1 MKNLN
6 SCDVIVIIQSN
17 KTSFITPMMTKILW
31 LAMNLNNVPLAKNT
45 ILLRVETKSNNVEKN
60 NFIFELGI

>member
-31 LAMNLNNVPLAKNT
+31 LVMNLKNMSLTKNT
-45 ILLRVETKSNNVEKN
+45 ILLRYETKSNNVEKY
-60 NFIFELGI
+60 ELAI

>member
-31 LAMNLNNVPLAKNT
+31 LGMNLKNMSLTKNT
-45 ILLRVETKSNNVEKN
+45 ILLRYETKSNNVEKY
-60 NFIFELGI
+60 ELAI